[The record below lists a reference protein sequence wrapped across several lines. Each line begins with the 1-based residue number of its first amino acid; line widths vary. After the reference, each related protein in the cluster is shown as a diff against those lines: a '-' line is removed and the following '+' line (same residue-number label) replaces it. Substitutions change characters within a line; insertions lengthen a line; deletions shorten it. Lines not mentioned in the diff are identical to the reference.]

1 MCNCKEKIVLYEP
14 KFAMEAY
21 EHWCPKHGYQNDC
34 YLCDP
39 KVGTYCLCGNSKN
52 THFST
57 ELCLRHRTTPM
68 ELCPKHKDIFLRK
81 KEENNGIGDC

>member
-34 YLCDP
+34 YMCISSLDDF
-39 KVGTYCLCGNSKN
+39 Y
-52 THFST
+52 FST
-57 ELCLRHRTTPM
+57 EVCLRHRITPM
-68 ELCPKHKDIFLRK
+68 EFVSKAFVSKA
-81 KEENNGIGDC
+81 